1 MKKKFKVVF
10 FGDNTWAHNALKKL
24 VKDKSIEVLIVF
36 SRIKKDQVLEK
47 ISKQNFIPF
56 RITRNINSIKNI
68 NNLANLKP
76 DLLVS
81 MSYDQIF
88 KKKILKLFK
97 NKIINRNAGLLP
109 SYRGRNVLNWVL
121 INGEKN
127 FGITVHKVSKLI
139 DQGQIFDQKI
149 FKIKHSDDYF
159 TILKKSYVECSKILY
174 KTIKKIQNKKARSIP
189 QKISKI
195 KPSYFRK
202 RRAGDENLNLNQKS
216 IKIYNF
222 VRALVP
228 PGPSAKI
235 FTKNNEIR
243 VNKVRISNYKN
254 NIFNLKTIC
263 FVNKRSFCFNTID
276 KKLIYVKQWS
286 SKKKFVPKA
295 GIKFL

>member
-10 FGDNTWAHNALKKL
+10 FGDNTWAHNTLKKL
-24 VKDKSIEVLIVF
+24 VKDKSIEILIVF

-97 NKIINRNAGLLP
+97 NKIINCHAGLLP

-159 TILKKSYVECSKILY
+159 TILKKSYLECSKILY

>member
-10 FGDNTWAHNALKKL
+10 FGDNTWAHNTLKKL
-24 VKDKSIEVLIVF
+24 VKDKSIEILIVF

-97 NKIINRNAGLLP
+97 NKIINCHAGLLP

-139 DQGQIFDQKI
+139 DQGHIFDQKI
-149 FKIKHSDDYF
+149 FKIKYSDDYF

-174 KTIKKIQNKKARSIP
+174 KTIKKIQNKKAKSIP

>member
-10 FGDNTWAHNALKKL
+10 FGDNTWAHNTLKKL
-24 VKDKSIEVLIVF
+24 VKDKSIEILIVF

-97 NKIINRNAGLLP
+97 NKIINCHAGLLP

-139 DQGQIFDQKI
+139 DQGHIFDQKI
-149 FKIKHSDDYF
+149 FKIKYSDDYF

>member
-1 MKKKFKVVF
+1 M
-10 FGDNTWAHNALKKL
+10 
-24 VKDKSIEVLIVF
+24 
-36 SRIKKDQVLEK
+36 
-47 ISKQNFIPF
+47 
-56 RITRNINSIKNI
+56 
-68 NNLANLKP
+68 
-76 DLLVS
+76 
-81 MSYDQIF
+81 
-88 KKKILKLFK
+88 
-97 NKIINRNAGLLP
+97 
-109 SYRGRNVLNWVL
+109 
-121 INGEKN
+121 
-127 FGITVHKVSKLI
+127 HKVSKLI
-139 DQGQIFDQKI
+139 DQGHIFDQKI
-149 FKIKHSDDYF
+149 FKIKYSDDYF

-174 KTIKKIQNKKARSIP
+174 KTIKKIQNKKAKSIP

>member
-10 FGDNTWAHNALKKL
+10 FGDNTWAHNTLKKL
-24 VKDKSIEVLIVF
+24 VKDKSIEILIVF

-97 NKIINRNAGLLP
+97 NKIINCHAGLLP

-174 KTIKKIQNKKARSIP
+174 KTIKKIQNKKAKSIP

>member
-10 FGDNTWAHNALKKL
+10 FGDNTWAHNTLKKL
-24 VKDKSIEVLIVF
+24 VKDKSIEILIVF

-97 NKIINRNAGLLP
+97 NKIINCHAGLLP

-139 DQGQIFDQKI
+139 DQGHIFDQKI

-159 TILKKSYVECSKILY
+159 TILKKSYLECSKILY

>member
-88 KKKILKLFK
+88 KKKILTLFK
-97 NKIINRNAGLLP
+97 NKIINCHAGLLP